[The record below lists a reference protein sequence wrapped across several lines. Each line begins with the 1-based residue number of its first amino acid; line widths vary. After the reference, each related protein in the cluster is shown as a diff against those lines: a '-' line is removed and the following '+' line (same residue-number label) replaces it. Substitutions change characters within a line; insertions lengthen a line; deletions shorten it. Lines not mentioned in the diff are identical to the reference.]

1 MKLIETKR
9 KKLVAAIAALTLS
22 TFFAG
27 STIAEEN
34 QGRAYDEIEFTEGA
48 PGVHFGLLWGDW
60 STGPFSMIVKIE
72 GGAKAPDHHHPANYN
87 AVSIQGSW
95 VHTSSDGVEH
105 VITPG
110 SYAHQP
116 ALEVHGDRCRGP
128 EDCIILVQMDGP
140 NGFIVAE

>member
-1 MKLIETKR
+1 MQTMTPKR
-9 KKLVAAIAALTLS
+9 TPFWTMTAIAAGLLCATAAQ
-22 TFFAG
+22 AG
-27 STIAEEN
+27 EN
-34 QGRAYDEIEFTEGA
+34 VSRAYDDIAFTEGA

-60 STGPFSMIVKIE
+60 NTGPFSMIVRIE
-72 GGAKAPDHHHPANYN
+72 GGAKAPDHHHDANYN
-87 AVSIQGSW
+87 AVSIQGTW

-105 VITPG
+105 VNTPG

-140 NGFIVAE
+140 NTFIVAE

>member
-1 MKLIETKR
+1 MKRNEKKIIRSLIAVT
-9 KKLVAAIAALTLS
+9 AIACT
-22 TFFAG
+22 TFLAG
-27 STIAEEN
+27 AVNAEES

-60 STGPFSMIVKIE
+60 NKGPFSMIVKIE
-72 GGAKAPDHHHPANYN
+72 GGAQAPDHHHTANYN

-95 VHTSSDGVEH
+95 VHTTLDGVDH

-128 EDCIILVQMDGP
+128 EDCLILVQMDGP
-140 NGFIVAE
+140 NTFIVAE

>member
-1 MKLIETKR
+1 MKTMTMTR
-9 KKLVAAIAALTLS
+9 TPFWAMTAIAAGLLYATAAQ
-22 TFFAG
+22 AG
-27 STIAEEN
+27 EN
-34 QGRAYDEIEFTEGA
+34 VSRAYDDIAFTEGA

-60 STGPFSMIVKIE
+60 DTGPFSMIVRIE
-72 GGAKAPDHHHPANYN
+72 GGAKAPDHHHDANDN
-87 AVSIQGSW
+87 AVSIQGTW

-105 VITPG
+105 DITPG

-140 NGFIVAE
+140 NTFIVAE